1 LPQPITNGHAARMR
15 YSRFRSAM
23 LGIEPQK
30 RNRNTTNSKN
40 KVTKSKKESRPV
52 TKREDQDDEERDDP
66 VKSEPDYNG
75 QSAYSDYQAH
85 LSNMRVKHEMSQQ
98 QQQQH
103 HHNPYQPAHFNSP
116 SPAGAE
122 SLRLLTPCSDDMLSV
137 PHNLQFSPPPA
148 LIAGFD
154 QMPSEPCTHGH
165 EDHDVSNEPSSWAA
179 SPIFQP
185 FDYHLN
191 TYAIPDMSIF
201 QRPDTSSGDGML
213 TGQHVEVKNEHWDI
227 ERR

>member
-1 LPQPITNGHAARMR
+1 MR

-30 RNRNTTNSKN
+30 RNRTTNSKN

-52 TKREDQDDEERDDP
+52 TKREEEDEERDDP
-66 VKSEPDYNG
+66 VKPEPGYQG
-75 QSAYSDYQAH
+75 QSTFSDYQAR
-85 LSNMRVKHEMSQQ
+85 LANMRVKHEMAQQQQQ

-103 HHNPYQPAHFNSP
+103 HHHYQTTHFNSP

-137 PHNLQFSPPPA
+137 PHNIQFSPPPA
-148 LIAGFD
+148 LLAGFD
-154 QMPSEPCTHGH
+154 SMPSEPCTHGH
-165 EDHDVSNEPSSWAA
+165 EDHDVGNDPVSWAA

-191 TYAIPDMSIF
+191 TYAIPDMPLF
-201 QRPDTSSGDGML
+201 QRPDTSGNDMMSG
-213 TGQHVEVKNEHWDI
+213 HIEVKNEQWDGT
-227 ERR
+227 RR